1 MAATINLIQ
10 WRSTNAATKAG
21 SASALA
27 FLSADVTGDPD
38 LVDSACRINNPIT
51 IPAAACDYSYTVHI
65 SACINSAPSN
75 YVKNFQIWG
84 TYPAQTPPTGTC
96 VLYGT
101 EASGAGTTPHDT
113 LNSVGTAALDS
124 ATSDSKAAWD
134 AASYAAATCS
144 TQYLVMQLQV
154 ANTACVGNWGGANG
168 CALSYSY
175 DEA

>member
-21 SASALA
+21 SASALS
-27 FLSADVTGDPD
+27 FLSADVAGDPD
-38 LVDSACRINNPIT
+38 LIDAACRINNPIA
-51 IPAAACDYSYTVHI
+51 IPAAACDYSYTVHV
-65 SACINSAPSN
+65 SACISVAPAN

-84 TYPAQTPPTGTC
+84 SYPAQTPPTGTC
-96 VLYGT
+96 MLYGT
-101 EASGAGTTPHDT
+101 EASGAGTTPTDS
-113 LNSVGTAALDS
+113 LNPVGTAALDA

-154 ANTACVGNWGGANG
+154 ANSACVGDWGACDLN
-168 CALSYSY
+168 YSY